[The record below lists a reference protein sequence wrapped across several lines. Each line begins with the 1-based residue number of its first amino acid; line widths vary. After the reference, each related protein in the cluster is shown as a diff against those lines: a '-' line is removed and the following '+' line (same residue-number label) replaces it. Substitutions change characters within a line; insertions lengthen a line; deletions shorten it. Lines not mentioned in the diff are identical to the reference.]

1 MQVGPK
7 GQVNYIASGFSNQ
20 FGVETQ
26 IISVICKLSFFQAGC
41 RFTPNTFWG
50 EIYPRLMRVRDEADR
65 RASFRID
72 TT

>member
-26 IISVICKLSFFQAGC
+26 IISVICELSSPVLWIF
-41 RFTPNTFWG
+41 
-50 EIYPRLMRVRDEADR
+50 RL
-65 RASFRID
+65 SPQL
-72 TT
+72 